1 MGKGDK
7 NRITDQV
14 KFNKEFDRIFRSKPS
29 QKKPSQKKPSQKKP
43 SQNKTRNEEPLTE
56 STVNSDWNVFMCSV
70 NEIRRKYNLPDKVF
84 KPGEYKEFINYW
96 IKNK

>member
-29 QKKPSQKKPSQKKP
+29 QKKPSQ
-43 SQNKTRNEEPLTE
+43 NKTRNEEPLTE
-56 STVNSDWNVFMCSV
+56 STANSDWNVFMC
-70 NEIRRKYNLPDKVF
+70 EISRIRKKYNLPDKVF
-84 KPGEYKEFINYW
+84 KPDEHLEFINYW
-96 IKNK
+96 TKNK

>member
-29 QKKPSQKKPSQKKP
+29 QNKP
-43 SQNKTRNEEPLTE
+43 SQNKNRIEEPLTE
-56 STVNSDWNVFMCSV
+56 STANSDWNVFMCLV